1 MSNSEKESIRHRLG
15 KGKKLTNEI
24 PTKVE
29 DDDDDKK
36 EEQEHGNP
44 IEHAIASVVEYVG
57 YFFAKL
63 SKMFLSSKFN
73 DVKEENDGK
82 LETKL
87 SESGL
92 ETMVYIRS
100 RLDVKYDETQR
111 EHVDMLKILWRSC
124 FDEDGV
130 EFPLPSKLSLIHISE
145 PTRPY

>member
-1 MSNSEKESIRHRLG
+1 M
-15 KGKKLTNEI
+15 TNEI

-36 EEQEHGNP
+36 EEQEQGNP

-63 SKMFLSSKFN
+63 SKFLSSKFT
-73 DVKEENDGK
+73 DVNEENDGK

-111 EHVDMLKILWRSC
+111 EHVDMNFLLHQ
-124 FDEDGV
+124 
-130 EFPLPSKLSLIHISE
+130 SLLLLLL
-145 PTRPY
+145 